1 MTSCEDVAKDIAMM
15 LLCSGDAVVY
25 GAVRATVVI
34 EANDDANGIFS
45 LEPSEKAVEEGHTNH
60 FK

>member
-1 MTSCEDVAKDIAMM
+1 MRVCT
-15 LLCSGDAVVY
+15 GDAVVY
-25 GAVRATVVI
+25 GAVNATVVI

-45 LEPSEKAVEEGHTNH
+45 LEQTEKAVEEGHTNH

>member
-1 MTSCEDVAKDIAMM
+1 MP
-15 LLCSGDAVVY
+15 LCTGDAVVY

-45 LEPSEKAVEEGHTNH
+45 LEPAEKAVEEGHTNH

>member
-1 MTSCEDVAKDIAMM
+1 MCYSSYRTHSINMT
-15 LLCSGDAVVY
+15 LRPGDAVVY
-25 GAVRATVVI
+25 GAVAATVVI

-45 LEPSEKAVEEGHTNH
+45 LEPAEKAVEEGNVNH